1 MGPLKLVRT
10 GLARWQYMP
19 GLATAV
25 VLTTATYLHDTRL
38 LSILAVFAAIF
49 APFFRWT
56 ITYRVRAL
64 TLFLVICHLATL
76 LSKIV

>member
-1 MGPLKLVRT
+1 
-10 GLARWQYMP
+10 MP
-19 GLATAV
+19 GLPTAG

-56 ITYRVRAL
+56 VTCWVRAL
-64 TLFLVICHLATL
+64 TLFLVIHLTPAL
-76 LSKIV
+76 EII